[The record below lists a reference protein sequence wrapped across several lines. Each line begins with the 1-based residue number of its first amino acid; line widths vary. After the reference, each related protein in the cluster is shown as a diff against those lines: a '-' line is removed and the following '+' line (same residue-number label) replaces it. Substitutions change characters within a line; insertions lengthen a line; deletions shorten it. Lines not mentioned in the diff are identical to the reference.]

1 MYCHSGTNEHTNQ
14 YIFFLLFQN
23 PYRKKMTSSFE
34 NGTKKRLH
42 LARKHFL
49 TRKSYFLQEKKDNIW
64 NKICSSKNVVW
75 IGHYNDFVNDK
86 PSYLFPHQINLELSE
101 IMRSFCGWDFGCIV
115 TLSSG
120 HDVGDYQVGA
130 PGFISCFSNRVYFI
144 QSRVRIYSYLQI
156 LYTFGLDVCPPPSR
170 TLFSCD
176 DHIIFLQ
183 SIKPR
188 CVLIL
193 IYLANPK

>member
-1 MYCHSGTNEHTNQ
+1 
-14 YIFFLLFQN
+14 
-23 PYRKKMTSSFE
+23 MTSSFG
-34 NGTKKRLH
+34 NWTKKRLH

-64 NKICSSKNVVW
+64 NKICSSENVVW

-144 QSRVRIYSYLQI
+144 HFNPQSRVRIYSHLQM
-156 LYTFGLDVCPPPSR
+156 LKDCTFGHRCFWTRLLPPPPP
-170 TLFSCD
+170 TFFFFDFML
-176 DHIIFLQ
+176 
-183 SIKPR
+183 
-188 CVLIL
+188 
-193 IYLANPK
+193 N

>member
-1 MYCHSGTNEHTNQ
+1 
-14 YIFFLLFQN
+14 
-23 PYRKKMTSSFE
+23 MTSSFG
-34 NGTKKRLH
+34 NWTKKRLH

-49 TRKSYFLQEKKDNIW
+49 TRKSYFLQEKTDNIW

-75 IGHYNDFVNDK
+75 IGHSNDFVNDK

-101 IMRSFCGWDFGCIV
+101 IMQSFCGWDFGCIV

-170 TLFSCD
+170 TLSLVM
-176 DHIIFLQ
+176 IT
-183 SIKPR
+183 
-188 CVLIL
+188 
-193 IYLANPK
+193 